1 MHGRKLNFRLYFA
14 TAALAN
20 IPFWIYTGIVGLLG
34 LEGYVYLLLMF
45 LMVLLGSVIAGRL
58 LMARV
63 ENAPFAS
70 GLKAAIFA
78 SVVNI
83 VFGIGTFSSEYFYV
97 LILVL
102 VGFFVG
108 IPVECVIYKRGVP
121 NGKGNV
127 KSG

>member
-1 MHGRKLNFRLYFA
+1 
-14 TAALAN
+14 LAN

-58 LMARV
+58 LMTRV
-63 ENAPFAS
+63 ETAPFTS

-78 SVVNI
+78 SAVNI
-83 VFGIGTFSSEYFYV
+83 LFGIGTFSSEYVYV
-97 LILVL
+97 LILVFA
-102 VGFFVG
+102 GFFVG
-108 IPVECVIYKRGVP
+108 IPAECLIYKREVLRR
-121 NGKGNV
+121 KGNV